1 MVSRD
6 VPSVPLPSSPRRCLG
21 TTARGVSCRAW
32 AMKGS
37 DYCVGHRHRSSPE
50 PGNHHPDPPRCK
62 LETIDDLIDVMF
74 DKLSILAAMID
85 EAEDTEG
92 FLNLMNAYGRSAM
105 HLAGLLRVKRSFGE
119 PVDEVLDMLA
129 QAAENL
135 AREQGWAILL
145 PEE

>member
-1 MVSRD
+1 MASYD
-6 VPSVPLPSSPRRCLG
+6 VPSAPLPSSPRRCLG
-21 TTARGVSCRAW
+21 TTARGHSCRAW
-32 AMKGS
+32 AVKGS
-37 DYCVGHRHRSSPE
+37 DYCVAHRRQSNPG

-85 EAEDTEG
+85 GAEDTER

-135 AREQGWAILL
+135 AREHGWALLL

>member
-1 MVSRD
+1 
-6 VPSVPLPSSPRRCLG
+6 
-21 TTARGVSCRAW
+21 
-32 AMKGS
+32 
-37 DYCVGHRHRSSPE
+37 
-50 PGNHHPDPPRCK
+50 
-62 LETIDDLIDVMF
+62 MF

-85 EAEDTEG
+85 RAEDTDC
-92 FLNLMNAYGRSAM
+92 FLNLMNAYGRSTM
-105 HLAGLLRVKRSFGE
+105 HLAGPLRVKRSFGE